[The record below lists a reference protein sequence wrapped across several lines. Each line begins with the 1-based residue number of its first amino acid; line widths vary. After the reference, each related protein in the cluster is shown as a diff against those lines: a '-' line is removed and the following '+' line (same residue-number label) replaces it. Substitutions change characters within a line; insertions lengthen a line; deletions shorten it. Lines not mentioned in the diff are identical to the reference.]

1 MCTFLLLWRQFLHDQ
16 EKTYKVRG
24 SDAHGPGLHWRDE
37 IKEVLKGDVGGS
49 VGGKSTKICQQQKCK
64 TTNNIDYVILYQSV
78 VVPLLLN
85 DIKQSLASVRGTDYI
100 HNETDR

>member
-1 MCTFLLLWRQFLHDQ
+1 MKAVLHDQ

-49 VGGKSTKICQQQKCK
+49 VGEIHQDLQQQNANF
-64 TTNNIDYVILYQSV
+64 NNIDYVILYQSV